1 MSVTHIET
9 FQRPHHMP
17 SPYPFFTDPCTLQDW
32 PNGLDHP
39 SYLASNCQGQ
49 WAAPAGDKTGRK
61 ERPSPALS
69 QLWAVFLA
77 VLTPLHL
84 YSFSPETLLY
94 DSISHLSLPLPL
106 QLLAVLTSLWLIP
119 LTLPTLVQ
127 TVHSLKTLEP
137 SKLKSA
143 SCLALSDGT
152 RPSLAK
158 VITVLMWLS

>member
-1 MSVTHIET
+1 M
-9 FQRPHHMP
+9 
-17 SPYPFFTDPCTLQDW
+17 
-32 PNGLDHP
+32 
-39 SYLASNCQGQ
+39 
-49 WAAPAGDKTGRK
+49 
-61 ERPSPALS
+61 
-69 QLWAVFLA
+69 
-77 VLTPLHL
+77 LTPLHL

-127 TVHSLKTLEP
+127 TVHSLKILEP

-143 SCLALSDGT
+143 SCLALADGT

-158 VITVLMWLS
+158 VITVLM